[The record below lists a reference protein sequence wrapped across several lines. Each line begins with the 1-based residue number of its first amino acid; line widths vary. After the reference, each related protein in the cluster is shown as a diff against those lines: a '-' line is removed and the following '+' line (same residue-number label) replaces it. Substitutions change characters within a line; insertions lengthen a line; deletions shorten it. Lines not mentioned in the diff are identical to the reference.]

1 MKKPKR
7 DSWNDPVALTVRP
20 LDRRTTRSAHIYREA
35 GCLELY
41 VWTQNPM
48 EDGTQV
54 GVVRISRKALENYLR
69 EAKRRERQRKSR
81 KGGV

>member
-7 DSWNDPVALTVRP
+7 DSWNDPLRLRVRP

-41 VWTQNPM
+41 VWTHSPLQNG
-48 EDGTQV
+48 DQV
-54 GVVRISRKALENYLR
+54 GVVRIPRKVLEDYLR
-69 EAKRRERQRKSR
+69 KAKRRERQRKAR
-81 KGGV
+81 KGGA

>member
-7 DSWNDPVALTVRP
+7 DSWVDPVALTVRP
-20 LDRRTTRSAHIYREA
+20 LDRRTTMSAHIYREA
-35 GCLELY
+35 GSLELY
-41 VWTQNPM
+41 VWTQNPLPNG
-48 EDGTQV
+48 DQV
-54 GVVRISRKALENYLR
+54 GVVRISRKMLEDYLR